1 MRKLLYTAF
10 LSAVVLSLGCA
21 VTNYTLITD
30 SAGPYGGVVVDSFYD
45 KAYIIPSGQVATT
58 GADGSDELYSL
69 VVQDWDGDRRIS
81 TYSNFDPTSS
91 VLFLDQQYCDPT
103 RQSDCALTVA
113 DDPELP
119 DAYPFSSSPINP
131 SDDVFD
137 YTFDTS
143 CSGASALSL
152 LLSQTSRIGECG
164 SGFWADKQVFYGEF
178 ANLDIT
184 DFQGLPVYDVK
195 VNNVSTAIELSNV
208 NGELSAINWLGTSQA
223 YLDSQ
228 LRMIWQKSPVDQ
240 YNIRQLESW
249 VAANGNDAQ
258 VNITYGSLTA
268 DLNIKLMPLG

>member
-103 RQSDCALTVA
+103 RQSDCAITVA

-164 SGFWADKQVFYGEF
+164 SGFWADKQITYGEF
-178 ANLDIT
+178 SSLEIT
-184 DFQGLPVYDVK
+184 DFQGLPVYGLNL
-195 VNNVSTAIELSNV
+195 NNSTTSVELTNV
-208 NGELSAINWLGTSQA
+208 NGEITQLGLLGNKPIYVDTE
-223 YLDSQ
+223 
-228 LRMIWQKSPVDQ
+228 LRVIAPKSPVDQ
-240 YNIRQLESW
+240 YNLRQLESW

-258 VNITYGSLTA
+258 INITYGSLTA